1 MKYEVMIRD
10 GAGLAVWVC
19 GWYQGEE
26 DWNNDAP
33 AIPDNNTAT
42 ARGAVSTAAFQAME
56 CKTVSLPFKGGE
68 FGGTAIVRLRDD
80 KGHVAKEE
88 SFKVLLRA
96 TVASVETI
104 RAPEAA

>member
-33 AIPDNNTAT
+33 AVEAS
-42 ARGAVSTAAFQAME
+42 GAME
-56 CKTVSLPFKGGE
+56 AAVDAARQALACKTVSFPFRGGE
-68 FGGTAIVRLRDD
+68 FAAQAVVRIRDD
-80 KGHVAKEE
+80 MGRTMPEGE
-88 SFKVLLRA
+88 FKVTLRA
-96 TVASVETI
+96 IVASVEP
-104 RAPEAA
+104 AQ